1 MTRPRGGVRARA
13 PWARGLWTILALAL
27 LNAALTFDNFWP
39 TPAIIPSPALSLEF
53 LALVGVLL
61 IASGFAARPRRII
74 VTLAALLYTLLVF
87 GRYAEVTMP
96 ALFGRSI
103 NLYWDGKHIPS
114 LLALAWKQTPLWQSA
129 AIVTAT
135 TLLVLLVH
143 RILHGSARLVA
154 ESLATAGPRARHA
167 VGWTTALTGA
177 TAAALL
183 LVPSLGAQPVGEQT
197 HLRDYVVQPVAA
209 TLLRQGAF
217 VASALSPDRS
227 RALPAGPP
235 FTGNLAGLQGADVIL
250 VFLESYGA
258 TAFDNDDYSR
268 QLQPRRRALA
278 DVLAASGRRVVSGF
292 VQSPTFGGGSWLA
305 HASLLSGI
313 DVSDPG
319 DYDLLLTTRRPTL
332 VSHFR
337 AQGYGTLALMPGIR
351 ADWPEGSFYGY
362 DALLDSRAIDYQG
375 PEFGYWRIP
384 DQFSIARLAQ
394 RIAAADDLQPKFVV
408 FPTVTSHIPFGPVP
422 PYQDDWSRL
431 TAATPF
437 APGAVSLALSRHP
450 DWLDLGPAYVQTLSY
465 SFDWVTGFLAQPA
478 ARDYLMIL
486 VGDHQPA
493 ASVSGQDASWDVPV
507 HLITSNENLAQ
518 RFAALG
524 FTPGLEPRRPT
535 LGAMSE
541 LTRLLLRGLALE

>member
-1 MTRPRGGVRARA
+1 VTSPRGVTWVRA
-13 PWARGLWTILALAL
+13 LCTLFALAL
-27 LNAALTFDNFWP
+27 LNAALTFDNLWP
-39 TPAIIPSPALSLEF
+39 TPAIVPSPALSLEF

-61 IASGFAARPRRII
+61 IASGSAPRTRRRI
-74 VTLAALLYTLLVF
+74 VVLAALLYTLLAF

-96 ALFGRSI
+96 ALFGRPI
-103 NLYWDGKHIPS
+103 NLYWDGKHIPG
-114 LLALAWKQTPLWQSA
+114 LLALAWKQTPLWQSTAVVA
-129 AIVTAT
+129 ATA
-135 TLLVLLVH
+135 LLVLLVH
-143 RILHGSARLVA
+143 RILHGAARLVA
-154 ESLATAGPRARHA
+154 ESLAAATPAARQIAAGMTALLG
-167 VGWTTALTGA
+167 TTALA
-177 TAAALL
+177 VLL
-183 LVPSLGAQPVGEQT
+183 LPTLGALALGPRT

-209 TLLRQGAF
+209 TLLRQGLF
-217 VASALSPDRS
+217 VATALSPDRS

-235 FTGNLAGLQGADVIL
+235 FTGNLAGLHGADVIL

-258 TAFDNDDYSR
+258 TAFDNHEYSR
-268 QLQPRRRALA
+268 QLQPRRKALA
-278 DVLAASGRRVVSGF
+278 DVLAASGRLAVSAF
-292 VQSPTFGGGSWLA
+292 VRSPTFGGGSWLA
-305 HASLLSGI
+305 HASLLSGV

-337 AQGYGTLALMPGIR
+337 SHGYGTLALMPGIR

-362 DALLDSRAIDYQG
+362 DALLDSRGIDYQG

-394 RIAAADDLQPKFVV
+394 RIRAPADPQPKFVV

-422 PYQDDWSRL
+422 PYQEDWSRL

-437 APGAVSLALSRHP
+437 APGAVSLALSHHP
-450 DWLDLGPAYVQTLSY
+450 DWLDLGPAYVRTLSY

-478 ARDYLMIL
+478 TRDYLMIL

-493 ASVSGQDASWDVPV
+493 ASVSGQDATWDVPV
-507 HLITSNENLAQ
+507 HLITTDENLAQ

-524 FTPGLEPRRPT
+524 FTPGLEPSRPA
-535 LGAMSE
+535 LGAMSD
-541 LTRLLLRGLALE
+541 LTRLLLRGLALQ